1 MRSTREILAGFSLL
15 AMLGAASSADA
26 DGVWVECE
34 EAGALPEESE
44 PTGGGGELTR
54 IEGSLVDPNDAD
66 TYRIGIVD
74 PGGFSAFGHGDP
86 VLDPQLFLLDANG
99 MGIAANDDRANPPLF
114 DPNALFSELP
124 VGHALYRDLEPGV
137 YLLAIS
143 WFDLDPHH
151 AGLEM
156 FPDGNNPSAADWTG
170 VHPPTGPGGPGPLES
185 WEGDRLGLEDIRYAI
200 DLTGASFALSSEEDC
215 DGIPPP
221 NDNCPHVWNPDQI
234 DTDTNGIGDA
244 CQCGDVNG
252 DGSTNVT
259 DALLIARGQVPS
271 DGPYFGRCDV
281 SGDTFC
287 NVTDAL
293 TIARGQVSSEPDGQ
307 LCPAYLGS
315 SGAP

>member
-1 MRSTREILAGFSLL
+1 MRATREILAGFSLL
-15 AMLGAASSADA
+15 AMLGAAAPA
-26 DGVWVECE
+26 ATNGVWVECE
-34 EAGALPEESE
+34 EAGDLPAESE
-44 PTGGGGELTR
+44 LTGGLGELSR
-54 IEGSLVDPNDAD
+54 IDGFLVDPFDVD
-66 TYRIGIVD
+66 LYQIRIVD
-74 PGGFSAFGHGDP
+74 PGDFSAFGRGDP
-86 VLDPQLFLLDANG
+86 TLDSQLFLLDANG
-99 MGIAANDDRANPPLF
+99 MGIAANDDRTNPPMF
-114 DPNALFSELP
+114 DPNAFFAELP
-124 VGHALYRDLEPGV
+124 SGDLLYRDLEPGV

-156 FPDGNNPSAADWTG
+156 FPDGRNPDRDDWTG

-185 WEGDRLGLEDIRYAI
+185 WEGEPLGLDDIPYSI
-200 DLTGASFALSSEEDC
+200 DLTGAGFAVSSEEDC

-221 NDNCPHVWNPDQI
+221 TDNCPHVWNPDQI
-234 DTDTNGIGDA
+234 DSDTSDA

-271 DGPYFGRCDV
+271 DGPEFGRCDV

-293 TIARGQVSSEPDGQ
+293 TIARGQVSSKPEGQ

-315 SGAP
+315 SEAP